1 MLENLDLNRTLSK
14 KEYKEL
20 TEKLS
25 PRLAQLQRSCKEL
38 GIPVMIIFEGWG
50 ASGKGTLI
58 NQLIR
63 PLDPRGFQ
71 VFTIQK
77 PNEEERLRPFL
88 WRFFTKIP
96 AKGRI
101 HVFDR
106 SWYQRILD
114 EAMRLGMEKEK
125 RMTAYEEIHSFEQLL
140 TADGMVIIKFFLHI
154 SKEEQHKRLKKLAK
168 TKETAW
174 RVTDQ
179 DWQRNKEYESYLK
192 ITDEMIHYTDREEAP
207 WTVIEATD
215 REYAA
220 VKILNCVTSRL
231 EQAVKKVRGERAY
244 EEEKKRLKAE
254 AQNQAGTEENGEKK
268 ELEAQKKELEEISD
282 QLRTEVLAGVDLSKT
297 LTKEEY
303 KKKLKKLQ
311 ERLKE
316 LHNEMYLKRVPVV
329 LAFEGWDA
337 GGKGGAI
344 KRITEN
350 IDPRGYEVV
359 PTASPN
365 DIEKAHHYLWRFWN
379 KMPKAGHMAIFDRT
393 WYGRVMVERI
403 EGFCTTN
410 EWQRAYSEIND
421 MEAHLAGAGT
431 IVLKFWMH
439 IDKDEQARRF
449 KERQETPEKQWKI
462 TDEDWRN
469 RAKWDEYEKAVNEML
484 IRTSTEYAPWII
496 VEANSKYYARVKVL
510 ETVVNAL
517 EERLGHTKKKE

>member
-1 MLENLDLNRTLSK
+1 MLENLDLNKKLSK

-20 TEKLS
+20 TDKLS
-25 PRLAQLQRSCKEL
+25 PRLAELQRTCKEL
-38 GIPVMIIFEGWG
+38 QIPVMVIFEGWG

-77 PNEEERLRPFL
+77 PNEEERMRPFL

-106 SWYQRILD
+106 SWYQRIWD
-114 EAMRLGMEKEK
+114 EGMRNGMEKEK
-125 RMTAYEEIHSFEQLL
+125 RMSAYEEIHSFEELL

-154 SKEEQHKRLKKLAK
+154 SQQEQCKRLKKLEK

-174 RVTDQ
+174 RVTKQ
-179 DWQRNKEYESYLK
+179 DWHRNKEYDKYLY
-192 ITDEMIHYTDREEAP
+192 ISDEMIIHTDREEAP

-215 REYAA
+215 REYAST
-220 VKILNCVTSRL
+220 KILNCVVDRL
-231 EQAVKKVRGERAY
+231 EKAVKKVRGEQAY
-244 EEEKKRLKAE
+244 KEEKKRLMAE
-254 AQNQAGTEENGEKK
+254 
-268 ELEAQKKELEEISD
+268 QKKIQPEKPTVTEEISD
-282 QLRTEVLAGVDLSKT
+282 QFRTGVLAGVDLKKS

-311 ERLKE
+311 ERLRE
-316 LHNEMYLKRVPVV
+316 LHSEMYLRRVPVV

-379 KMPKAGHMAIFDRT
+379 KIPKAGHMAIFDRT

-403 EGFCTTN
+403 EGFCTTQ
-410 EWQRAYSEIND
+410 EWQRAYSEINH
-421 MEAHLAGAGT
+421 MEAHIAGSGA

-439 IDKDEQARRF
+439 IDKDEQERRF
-449 KERQETPEKQWKI
+449 KERQEIPEKQWKI

-469 RAKWDEYEKAVNEML
+469 RAKWDEYEKAVDEML
-484 IRTSTEYAPWII
+484 IRTSTECAPWII
-496 VEANSKYYARVKVL
+496 VEANSKYYARIKVL
-510 ETVVNAL
+510 ETVVDAL
-517 EERLGHTKKKE
+517 EQRLGKEKKKK